1 MATLTYVYSDSNAV
15 LGPLAATAEPHSYD
29 LCERHGARLTA
40 PRGWTMVRLE
50 PSGEDYEGKVPQLVE
65 DSATEHKEFKQ
76 RQRELSKPV
85 SRPNDDWAVLADVV
99 RAQKEMPSQEP
110 KHALP
115 EVGQDPTEVLRRGHL
130 RVLRGEG

>member
-15 LGPLAATAEPHSYD
+15 LGPLAASAEPHSYD
-29 LCERHGARLTA
+29 LCERHAARLTA

-50 PSGEDYEGKVPQLVE
+50 PSTEDYGGKVPQFAE
-65 DSATEHKEFKQ
+65 DGATERSEFKQ
-76 RQRELSKPV
+76 RQMELSKPV
-85 SRPNDDWAVLADVV
+85 SQPNDDWAVLADAV
-99 RAQKEMPSQEP
+99 RAQKELLSREP

-115 EVGQDPTEVLRRGHL
+115 EVGQDPTEVIRRGHL